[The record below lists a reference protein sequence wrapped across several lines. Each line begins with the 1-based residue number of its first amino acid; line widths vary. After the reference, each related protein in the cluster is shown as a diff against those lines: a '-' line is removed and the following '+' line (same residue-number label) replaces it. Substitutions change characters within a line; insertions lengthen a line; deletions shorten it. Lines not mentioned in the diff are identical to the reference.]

1 MASFD
6 WREFPEHPVLSA
18 RYGQGILGREE
29 WQRMVSALP
38 EIRMFKDVIDRDEWQ
53 GTVPALPSTPEQGEL
68 DPEELD
74 RFLAAFDDFLRSLRL
89 ARTHSSAC
97 RVFVSHQ
104 RADVALA
111 ETIAYHAT
119 LAGFEYWLDVH
130 DPLLTWANGLTLP
143 PMVQSILIAAI
154 IEMALLNCSHGITVQ
169 TTNAQ
174 HSLWVP
180 YEFGRAKQRWLTST
194 QVASWFD
201 NGMYAATTADYLK
214 LGVCAQSTSE
224 VVDWF
229 ARERRRCGC
238 RTAHTTWRGG
248 QVGQLPN

>member
-1 MASFD
+1 MANFD
-6 WREFPEHPVLSA
+6 WRALPEPLILSE
-18 RYGQGILGREE
+18 RYGQGVLGREE

-38 EIRMFKDVIDRDEWQ
+38 D
-53 GTVPALPSTPEQGEL
+53 TPEQGEF
-68 DPEELD
+68 DQKELD
-74 RFLAAFDDFLRSLRL
+74 RFRAAFDGFLQSVQQIGTGP
-89 ARTHSSAC
+89 AAC

-104 RADVALA
+104 RASADRAFA
-111 ETIAYHAT
+111 ETIAYLAT
-119 LAGFEYWLDVH
+119 RAGFEYWLDVH

-143 PMVQSILIAAI
+143 PIVQSILIAAI

-174 HSLWVP
+174 KSRWVP
-180 YEFGRAKQRWLTST
+180 YEFGRTKQRWLTST

-214 LGVCAQSTSE
+214 LGVCAQSTKE

-229 ARERRRCGC
+229 ARERHRCGC
-238 RTAHTTWRGG
+238 RTAHPPWRGG